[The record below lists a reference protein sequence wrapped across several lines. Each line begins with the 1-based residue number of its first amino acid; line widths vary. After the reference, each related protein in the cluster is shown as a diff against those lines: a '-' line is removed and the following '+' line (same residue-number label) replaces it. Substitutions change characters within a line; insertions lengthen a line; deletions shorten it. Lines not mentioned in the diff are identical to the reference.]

1 MTRRDTGKMPR
12 EIDRVEVQ
20 RLMEAGAQVVE
31 VLPPAEFE
39 EEHLPGAISLPLRRI
54 ESQARDRLDATKP
67 VIVYCFDS
75 A

>member
-1 MTRRDTGKMPR
+1 MPKR
-12 EIDRVEVQ
+12 IDRLEVQ
-20 RLMEAGAQVVE
+20 RLLQTGAQLVE
-31 VLPPAEFE
+31 VLPPQEYE

-54 ESQARDRLDATKP
+54 ETQARDRLDPNRP

>member
-1 MTRRDTGKMPR
+1 MPK

-31 VLPPAEFE
+31 VLPPKEFE
-39 EEHLPGAISLPLRRI
+39 EEHLPGAINLPLRRI
-54 ESQARDRLDATKP
+54 ETKARDRLDPTRP

>member
-1 MTRRDTGKMPR
+1 MPKRIDRRD
-12 EIDRVEVQ
+12 VQ
-20 RLMEAGAQVVE
+20 RLLQSGAQLVE
-31 VLPPAEFE
+31 VLPPQEYE

-54 ESQARDRLDATKP
+54 ETQARDRLDPNRP